1 MAGDLV
7 KLSANERDD
16 DEYEHVLLTSD
27 NLPVRVRTLL
37 NGTGYEATVGAVTVR
52 LQATDCGRLL
62 IRSLHRQSDEDIVV
76 PLDVTDYDDEQ
87 VAEKFCA
94 CVELACMS
102 LRFAN
107 KATNVSC

>member
-27 NLPVRVRTLL
+27 NLPVRVRTLP
-37 NGTGYEATVGAVTVR
+37 NGTGYEATVGAVTIH
-52 LQATDCGRLL
+52 LQTMRCGLTL
-62 IRSLHRQSDEDIVV
+62 IRSLDSHGDDIVV
-76 PLDVTDYDDEQ
+76 PFDVTDWIAEQ